1 MSDKKNISINICNL
15 DEFQAASLFDPRQ
28 AAFDQFCVS
37 REVLSNGVLD
47 GVPCWRIFHFNINK
61 RLSST
66 VCWIVWPVCFK
77 QCTVV
82 VIVSYCFFL
91 IYWGHLRRYL
101 WWMAPKITVWS
112 TWQFNMTLPHLNPE
126 FRKNPRKMPDRW
138 ILEQKHCQF
147 FLIGFKHVSYT
158 LGDAIVRF
166 IKLCTGSRVFLFLW
180 KPPILSSE
188 SESWEVPLILTIDDQ
203 GRS

>member
-112 TWQFNMTLPHLNPE
+112 TLQFNMTGPYPIWILSFARTLAKCQTVESLNKNIVNFFWSASSMFHTLWGMQSCDSSNFALVPE
-126 FRKNPRKMPDRW
+126 FS
-138 ILEQKHCQF
+138 F
-147 FLIGFKHVSYT
+147 FY
-158 LGDAIVRF
+158 
-166 IKLCTGSRVFLFLW
+166 GSLPF
-180 KPPILSSE
+180 
-188 SESWEVPLILTIDDQ
+188 
-203 GRS
+203 